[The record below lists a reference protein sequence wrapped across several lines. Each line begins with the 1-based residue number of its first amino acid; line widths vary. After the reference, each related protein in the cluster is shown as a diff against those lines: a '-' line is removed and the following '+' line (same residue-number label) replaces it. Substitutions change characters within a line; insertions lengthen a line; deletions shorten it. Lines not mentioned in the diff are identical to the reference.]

1 MKKICSF
8 LIVLGALGIMASGL
22 LKLMQIDHYNVHTIS
37 ELFFVAGIV
46 LVPFA
51 GRDRLKK
58 LIFGQKLLLF
68 VLWVGF
74 LLISCSHLV
83 QFIYWDGRRYLLIA
97 GFSMVLLAGLYIL
110 IYRIAD
116 LLRIEP
122 KGKLVSIETLS
133 AFGLNS
139 ADLNQHVG
147 EYTNKKIPLTI
158 TITEKNNSLVAQA
171 TKQSAFYLEVIGKN
185 EFKYPKRDIVIEF
198 NLEKNELILKQHGG
212 YFLFEKEV

>member
-1 MKKICSF
+1 
-8 LIVLGALGIMASGL
+8 
-22 LKLMQIDHYNVHTIS
+22 
-37 ELFFVAGIV
+37 
-46 LVPFA
+46 
-51 GRDRLKK
+51 
-58 LIFGQKLLLF
+58 
-68 VLWVGF
+68 
-74 LLISCSHLV
+74 
-83 QFIYWDGRRYLLIA
+83 
-97 GFSMVLLAGLYIL
+97 MVLLAGLYIL

-158 TITEKNNSLVAQA
+158 TITEKNNTLVAQA